1 MKKKLVSLF
10 LAATMTCSMIA
21 GATTVFAEDS
31 AEDTT
36 AEETVELAEPSTD
49 EGYTIGIS
57 VLNLTGQFFIQLVD
71 AAQNEAD
78 ATGCTLMTNS
88 CDSDSAK
95 QITALENFISAG
107 CDAIIVCAVD
117 SEATKP
123 VIAKA
128 KEEGIAVVCLTSTID
143 GYDAYIGCEEY
154 VLGYTQGCAVGQRIA
169 EMYGTE
175 EEVQAATLNY
185 DLMESVIARKEGIIA
200 GVQEYAPN
208 VKFVADATAADQEEG
223 MSNTDGAALGA
234 YQAFK
239 AAGMTDSEQYLI
251 AGIDATDE
259 ALKLI
264 DEGTIYQVSVSQNPT
279 ATGKALVDTAIAVV
293 NKASYPKDSLF
304 DLQAVTSA
312 NVKDYITE

>member
-1 MKKKLVSLF
+1 MINKKFKPAVAAVMTGAI
-10 LAATMTCSMIA
+10 LAGTAACPMVTFAADSVDLNSMTL
-21 GATTVFAEDS
+21 D
-31 AEDTT
+31 D
-36 AEETVELAEPSTD
+36 
-49 EGYTIGIS
+49 
-57 VLNLTGQFFIQLVD
+57 
-71 AAQNEAD
+71 
-78 ATGCTLMTNS
+78 
-88 CDSDSAK
+88 
-95 QITALENFISAG
+95 IT
-107 CDAIIVCAVD
+107 
-117 SEATKP
+117 
-123 VIAKA
+123 AKA

-208 VKFVADATAADQEEG
+208 VKFVADATAADQDEG
-223 MSNTDGAALGA
+223 MSNTENFLQANPDLKVVCGVSDGAALGA